1 MPLSRLGYRRLHPDE
16 GDAMSQ
22 VQESVDVD
30 VPVSVAYNQWTQF
43 ESFPHFMSGVESITQ
58 VDDTHNHWV
67 TKVAGVEREF
77 DTEITEQHPD
87 ERIAWQSVG
96 GETKHAG
103 VVTFH
108 RLDDATTRVMIQ
120 IDWEPEGLKEKVGA
134 AVQADD
140 LQVKAD
146 AKRFKEFIESR
157 GGETG
162 SWRGD
167 VEAG

>member
-1 MPLSRLGYRRLHPDE
+1 
-16 GDAMSQ
+16 MSQ
-22 VQESVDVD
+22 IQQSVDVD

-43 ESFPHFMSGVESITQ
+43 ESFPQFMSGVESITQ
-58 VDDTHNHWV
+58 VDDTRNHWV
-67 TKVAGVEREF
+67 TNIAGVEREF

-87 ERIAWQSVG
+87 ERIAWRSVAG
-96 GETKHAG
+96 DAEHAG

-108 RLDDATTRVMIQ
+108 RLSNTSTRVMIQ
-120 IDWEPEGLKEKVGA
+120 IDWQPSSVAEKVGS
-134 AVQADD
+134 AVNVDD
-140 LQVKAD
+140 WQVKRD

-157 GGETG
+157 GQETG